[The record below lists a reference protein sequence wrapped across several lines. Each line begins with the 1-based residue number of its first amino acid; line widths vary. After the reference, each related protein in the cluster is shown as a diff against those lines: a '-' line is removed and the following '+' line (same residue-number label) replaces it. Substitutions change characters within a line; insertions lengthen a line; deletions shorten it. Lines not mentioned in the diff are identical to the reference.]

1 MPPVKKTTVAKP
13 VAKVAKV
20 AKPVAKKASTNKASD
35 PKKVSASKKVS
46 APKKV
51 STKTPAPVEPEII
64 APPVA
69 PTTEL
74 TVYSDE
80 FTHILGQLKTL
91 QTTLKELTIYTTK
104 LEKRVAKEQKVLHKK
119 AQGRGKRKNA
129 GNKSPSGFSKPGPI
143 SDELRTFL
151 GVGKDELVARTEV
164 TKKINTYCREKGLQD
179 QKDRRKLLPDKI
191 LTKLLRIP
199 AGDELTFFNLQKYM
213 KVHFPNKE
221 GVYPTA

>member
-1 MPPVKKTTVAKP
+1 MPVKKAPVVKKAQVAKP
-13 VAKVAKV
+13 L
-20 AKPVAKKASTNKASD
+20 PKKASASK
-35 PKKVSASKKVS
+35 PKPKKVS
-46 APKKV
+46 APKKA
-51 STKTPAPVEPEII
+51 STKAPTPAPVEQEII

-119 AQGRGKRKNA
+119 ALGKGKRKNA

-179 QKDRRKLLPDKI
+179 QKDKRKLLPDKT
-191 LTKLLRIP
+191 LTKLLRIGK
-199 AGDELTFFNLQKYM
+199 GDELTFFNLQKYM
-213 KVHFPNKE
+213 KVHFPNKD
-221 GVYPTA
+221 GVFPKA

>member
-1 MPPVKKTTVAKP
+1 MPPVKKTTGP
-13 VAKVAKV
+13 KV
-20 AKPVAKKASTNKASD
+20 AKPVVKKASASK
-35 PKKVSASKKVS
+35 PKPKKVS
-46 APKKV
+46 APKKA
-51 STKTPAPVEPEII
+51 STKAPTPAPVEQEII
-64 APPVA
+64 TPPVA

-119 AQGRGKRKNA
+119 AQGKGKRKNA

-179 QKDRRKLLPDKI
+179 KNDKRKLLPDKT
-191 LTKLLRIP
+191 LTKLLRIGK
-199 AGDELTFFNLQKYM
+199 GDELTFFNLQKYM
-213 KVHFPNKE
+213 KVHFPNKD
-221 GVYPTA
+221 GVFPKA

>member
-1 MPPVKKTTVAKP
+1 MPPVKKTTGPKVVKKASASKP
-13 VAKVAKV
+13 
-20 AKPVAKKASTNKASD
+20 KPKKASAPKKASTKA
-35 PKKVSASKKVS
+35 P
-46 APKKV
+46 
-51 STKTPAPVEPEII
+51 TPAPVEPEII
-64 APPVA
+64 ATPEA

-119 AQGRGKRKNA
+119 AQGKGKRKNA

-179 QKDRRKLLPDKI
+179 KNDKRKLLPDKT
-191 LTKLLRIP
+191 LTKLLRIGK
-199 AGDELTFFNLQKYM
+199 GDELTFFNLQKYM
-213 KVHFPNKE
+213 KVHFPNKD
-221 GVYPTA
+221 GVFPKA

>member
-1 MPPVKKTTVAKP
+1 MPPVNKP
-13 VAKVAKV
+13 KVA
-20 AKPVAKKASTNKASD
+20 
-35 PKKVSASKKVS
+35 KKVSAKKATDSKLKPKKAS

-51 STKTPAPVEPEII
+51 STKTPTPAPVEPEII
-64 APPVA
+64 ATPEA

-119 AQGRGKRKNA
+119 AQGKGKRKNA

-179 QKDRRKLLPDKI
+179 KNDKRKLLPDKT
-191 LTKLLRIP
+191 LTKLLRIGK
-199 AGDELTFFNLQKYM
+199 GDELTFFNLQKYM
-213 KVHFPNKE
+213 KVHFPNKD
-221 GVYPTA
+221 GVFPKA

>member
-1 MPPVKKTTVAKP
+1 MPPVNKP
-13 VAKVAKV
+13 KVAKKV
-20 AKPVAKKASTNKASD
+20 SAKKASDSKPK
-35 PKKVSASKKVS
+35 PKKAS
-46 APKKV
+46 APKKA
-51 STKTPAPVEPEII
+51 STKTPTPAPVEPEII
-64 APPVA
+64 ATPEA

-119 AQGRGKRKNA
+119 ALGKGKRKNA

-179 QKDRRKLLPDKI
+179 QKDKRKLLPDKT
-191 LTKLLRIP
+191 LTKLLRIGK
-199 AGDELTFFNLQKYM
+199 GDELTFFNLQKYM
-213 KVHFPNKE
+213 KVHFPNKD
-221 GVYPTA
+221 GVFPKA

>member
-1 MPPVKKTTVAKP
+1 MPPVKKTPGT
-13 VAKVAKV
+13 KV
-20 AKPVAKKASTNKASD
+20 AKPVVKKASASK
-35 PKKVSASKKVS
+35 PKPKKVS

-51 STKTPAPVEPEII
+51 STKTPTPAPVEQEII
-64 APPVA
+64 TPPVA

-119 AQGRGKRKNA
+119 AQGKGKRKNA

-179 QKDRRKLLPDKI
+179 KNDKRKLLPDKT
-191 LTKLLRIP
+191 LTKLLRIGK
-199 AGDELTFFNLQKYM
+199 GDELTFFNLQKYM
-213 KVHFPNKE
+213 KVHFPNKD
-221 GVYPTA
+221 GVFPKA

>member
-1 MPPVKKTTVAKP
+1 MPPVNKP
-13 VAKVAKV
+13 KVA
-20 AKPVAKKASTNKASD
+20 
-35 PKKVSASKKVS
+35 KKVSAKKATDSKPKPKKVS

-51 STKTPAPVEPEII
+51 STKTPTPAPVEPEII
-64 APPVA
+64 ATPEA

-119 AQGRGKRKNA
+119 AQGKGKRKNA

-179 QKDRRKLLPDKI
+179 KNDKRKLLPDKT
-191 LTKLLRIP
+191 LTKLLRIGK
-199 AGDELTFFNLQKYM
+199 GDELTFFNLQKYM
-213 KVHFPNKE
+213 KVHFPNKD
-221 GVYPTA
+221 GVFPKA

>member
-1 MPPVKKTTVAKP
+1 MPPVKKAP
-13 VAKVAKV
+13 VAKVAKKV
-20 AKPVAKKASTNKASD
+20 SKKASD
-35 PKKVSASKKVS
+35 PKLKPKKAS
-46 APKKV
+46 APKKAP
-51 STKTPAPVEPEII
+51 TPAPVEQETI
-64 APPVA
+64 VA

-119 AQGRGKRKNA
+119 ALGKGKRKNA

-179 QKDRRKLLPDKI
+179 QKDKRKLLPDKT
-191 LTKLLRIP
+191 LTKLLRIGK
-199 AGDELTFFNLQKYM
+199 GDELTFFNLQKYM
-213 KVHFPNKE
+213 KVHFPNKD
-221 GVYPTA
+221 GVFPKA

>member
-1 MPPVKKTTVAKP
+1 MPPVKKTTGP
-13 VAKVAKV
+13 KV
-20 AKPVAKKASTNKASD
+20 AKPVVKKASASK
-35 PKKVSASKKVS
+35 PKPKKVS
-46 APKKV
+46 APKKA
-51 STKTPAPVEPEII
+51 STKTPTPAPVEQEII

-119 AQGRGKRKNA
+119 AQGKGKRKNA

-179 QKDRRKLLPDKI
+179 EKDKRKLLPDKT
-191 LTKLLRIP
+191 LTKLLRIGK
-199 AGDELTFFNLQKYM
+199 GDELTFFNLQKYM
-213 KVHFPNKE
+213 KVHYPNKD
-221 GVYPTA
+221 GVFSN

>member
-1 MPPVKKTTVAKP
+1 MPPVNK
-13 VAKVAKV
+13 AKVAKKV
-20 AKPVAKKASTNKASD
+20 SAKKASDSKPK
-35 PKKVSASKKVS
+35 PKKAS
-46 APKKV
+46 APKKA
-51 STKTPAPVEPEII
+51 STKTPTPAPVEPEII
-64 APPVA
+64 ATPEA

-91 QTTLKELTIYTTK
+91 QNTLKELTIYTTK

-119 AQGRGKRKNA
+119 AQGKGKRKNA

-179 QKDRRKLLPDKI
+179 KNDKRKLLPDKT
-191 LTKLLRIP
+191 LTKLLRIGK
-199 AGDELTFFNLQKYM
+199 GDELTFFNLQKYM
-213 KVHFPNKE
+213 KVHFPNKD
-221 GVYPTA
+221 GVFPKA

>member
-1 MPPVKKTTVAKP
+1 MPPVNKP
-13 VAKVAKV
+13 KVAKKV
-20 AKPVAKKASTNKASD
+20 SAKKASD
-35 PKKVSASKKVS
+35 PKPKPKKVS

-51 STKTPAPVEPEII
+51 STKTPTPAPVEPEII
-64 APPVA
+64 ATPEA

-119 AQGRGKRKNA
+119 AQGKGKRKNA

-179 QKDRRKLLPDKI
+179 KNDKRKLLPDKT
-191 LTKLLRIP
+191 LTKLLRIGK
-199 AGDELTFFNLQKYM
+199 GDELTFFNLQKYM
-213 KVHFPNKE
+213 KVHFPNKD
-221 GVYPTA
+221 GVFPKA

>member
-1 MPPVKKTTVAKP
+1 MPPVKKTTGP
-13 VAKVAKV
+13 KVV
-20 AKPVAKKASTNKASD
+20 KKASASK
-35 PKKVSASKKVS
+35 PKPKKVS

-51 STKTPAPVEPEII
+51 STKTPTPAPVEQEII

-119 AQGRGKRKNA
+119 AQGKGKRKNA

-179 QKDRRKLLPDKI
+179 KNDKRKLLPDKT
-191 LTKLLRIP
+191 LTKLLRIGK
-199 AGDELTFFNLQKYM
+199 GDELTFFNLQKYM
-213 KVHFPNKE
+213 KVHFPNKD
-221 GVYPTA
+221 GVFPKA

>member
-1 MPPVKKTTVAKP
+1 MPPVNK
-13 VAKVAKV
+13 AKVAKKV
-20 AKPVAKKASTNKASD
+20 SAKKASDSKPK
-35 PKKVSASKKVS
+35 PKKAS
-46 APKKV
+46 APKKA
-51 STKTPAPVEPEII
+51 STKTPTPAPVEPEII
-64 APPVA
+64 ATPEA

-119 AQGRGKRKNA
+119 AQGKGKRKNA

-179 QKDRRKLLPDKI
+179 QKDKRKLLPDKT
-191 LTKLLRIP
+191 LTKLLRIGK
-199 AGDELTFFNLQKYM
+199 GDELTFFNLQKYM

-221 GVYPTA
+221 GVFPKA

>member
-1 MPPVKKTTVAKP
+1 MPPVKKTTGP
-13 VAKVAKV
+13 KV
-20 AKPVAKKASTNKASD
+20 AKPVVKKASASKLKPKKASAPKKASTKA
-35 PKKVSASKKVS
+35 P
-46 APKKV
+46 API
-51 STKTPAPVEPEII
+51 PAPVEQEII

-119 AQGRGKRKNA
+119 ALGKGKRKNA

-143 SDELRTFL
+143 SDELRSFL

-179 QKDRRKLLPDKI
+179 EKDKRKLLPDKT
-191 LTKLLRIP
+191 LTKLLRIGK
-199 AGDELTFFNLQKYM
+199 GDELTFFNLQKYM
-213 KVHFPNKE
+213 KVHFPNKD
-221 GVYPTA
+221 GVFPKA

>member
-1 MPPVKKTTVAKP
+1 MPPVNKP
-13 VAKVAKV
+13 KVA
-20 AKPVAKKASTNKASD
+20 
-35 PKKVSASKKVS
+35 KKVSAKKATDSKPKPKKVS

-51 STKTPAPVEPEII
+51 STKTPTPAPVEPEII
-64 APPVA
+64 ATPEA

-91 QTTLKELTIYTTK
+91 QNTLKELTIYTTK

-119 AQGRGKRKNA
+119 AQGKGKRKNA
-129 GNKSPSGFSKPGPI
+129 GNKRPSGFSKPGPI

-179 QKDRRKLLPDKI
+179 KNDKRKLLPDKT
-191 LTKLLRIP
+191 LTKLLRIGK
-199 AGDELTFFNLQKYM
+199 GDELTFFNLQKYM
-213 KVHFPNKE
+213 KVHFPNKD
-221 GVYPTA
+221 GVFPKA

>member
-1 MPPVKKTTVAKP
+1 MPPVNKP
-13 VAKVAKV
+13 KVAKKV
-20 AKPVAKKASTNKASD
+20 SAKKASD
-35 PKKVSASKKVS
+35 PKPKPKKVS

-51 STKTPAPVEPEII
+51 STKTPTPAPVEPEII
-64 APPVA
+64 ATPEA

-104 LEKRVAKEQKVLHKK
+104 LEKRVAKEQKVLQKK
-119 AQGRGKRKNA
+119 AQGKGKRKNA

-179 QKDRRKLLPDKI
+179 KNDKRKLLPDKT
-191 LTKLLRIP
+191 LTKLLRIGK
-199 AGDELTFFNLQKYM
+199 GDELTFFNLQKYM
-213 KVHFPNKE
+213 KVHFPNKD
-221 GVYPTA
+221 GVFPKA

>member
-1 MPPVKKTTVAKP
+1 MPPVNKP
-13 VAKVAKV
+13 KVAKKV
-20 AKPVAKKASTNKASD
+20 SAKKASD
-35 PKKVSASKKVS
+35 PKPKPKKVS

-51 STKTPAPVEPEII
+51 STKTLTPAPVEPEII
-64 APPVA
+64 ATPEA

-119 AQGRGKRKNA
+119 AQGKGKRKNA

-179 QKDRRKLLPDKI
+179 KNDKRKLLPDKT
-191 LTKLLRIP
+191 LTKLLRIGK
-199 AGDELTFFNLQKYM
+199 GDELTFFNLQKYM
-213 KVHFPNKE
+213 KVHFPNKD
-221 GVYPTA
+221 GVFPKA

>member
-1 MPPVKKTTVAKP
+1 MPPVNK
-13 VAKVAKV
+13 AKVAKKV
-20 AKPVAKKASTNKASD
+20 SAKKASDSKPK
-35 PKKVSASKKVS
+35 PKKAS
-46 APKKV
+46 APKKA
-51 STKTPAPVEPEII
+51 STKTPTPAPVEPEII
-64 APPVA
+64 ATPEA

-119 AQGRGKRKNA
+119 AQGKGKRKNA

-179 QKDRRKLLPDKI
+179 KNDKRKLLPDKT
-191 LTKLLRIP
+191 LTKLLRIGK
-199 AGDELTFFNLQKYM
+199 GDELTFFNLQKYM

-221 GVYPTA
+221 GVFPKA